1 MRTFGAQGEVPGKSS
16 HTVSRRI
23 CAMLKFGTRNF
34 FEFLTVRQTLGLIL
48 SYKMSGCPSVRAQ
61 SMDSRLILILNN
73 ILDEEVFK
81 NEKIIMQERERENEV
96 CEVELN
102 RDVLCGTGVQ
112 LGRAAI
118 TRAMQVSS
126 VLCCVVLCVV

>member
-1 MRTFGAQGEVPGKSS
+1 
-16 HTVSRRI
+16 
-23 CAMLKFGTRNF
+23 MLKFGTRNF
-34 FEFLTVRQTLGLIL
+34 FEFLSVRQTLGLIL

-73 ILDEEVFK
+73 ILDDVVFK

-118 TRAMQVSS
+118 TRAMQVS
-126 VLCCVVLCVV
+126 VVCFVFCVVCIVLCVFLCCVFCVLCSVVVCFVV